1 MCADDSG
8 ELLLVF
14 TQISS
19 QEPSR
24 EFVLGVRVPDS
35 NVFEGACPG
44 ISVLCSFCC
53 TTEALVNVNLP
64 VSQ

>member
-1 MCADDSG
+1 VCADDSG

-44 ISVLCSFCC
+44 ISVLCS
-53 TTEALVNVNLP
+53 LLHN
-64 VSQ
+64 